1 MKTAVRGKT
10 SPQTNFEDEYRSSLR
25 EYAAGGGELALGRAY
40 ELGRRAL
47 NEQKSLIEMA
57 SLHHHA
63 VLALIR
69 DAESDKQR
77 GESIRAGSEFLAEC
91 LSPYEMAHRGFQD
104 AVKALRQLNET
115 LEEEI
120 KRIAY
125 AVHDEAGQL
134 LVAVHLALAEM
145 ALELPEAQQGQGTRI
160 RELLNE
166 VEKHL
171 RRYSH
176 ELRPTILDDLGWVPA
191 IQYLVDVVS
200 KRANIPI
207 RFVIGDDHVLVRQGL
222 RSLLEREKFQVVAE
236 ASDGQDAVRLSET
249 HHPDI
254 AVLDISMP
262 TLNGIVAARE
272 LSRCC
277 AKTKAIL
284 LTQHE
289 EDQYIYE
296 ALEAG
301 VKGYVL
307 KNQVASDLI
316 HAIQQVSR
324 GEFYLSPG
332 ISRAVVEAYRS
343 KSDRPVD
350 PLTVRERQVL
360 QLIAEGK
367 STKDTASLLG
377 ISVKTAES
385 HRMRL
390 MQKLDIHETASLVRY
405 AVRRG
410 LVEP

>member
-134 LVAVHLALAEM
+134 LVAVHLALSEM
-145 ALELPEAQQGQGTRI
+145 ALDLPQPQQGQVTRI

-191 IQYLVDVVS
+191 IRFLADGVS

-207 RFVIGDDHVLVRQGL
+207 RIEASFSGRLPGAIETTLYRIVQEALTNAVKH
-222 RSLLEREKFQVVAE
+222 AE
-236 ASDGQDAVRLSET
+236 AKNLWIRAWKENLALCCSVRDDGVGFDPNQLQTSPHRKGLGL
-249 HHPDI
+249 I
-254 AVLDISMP
+254 AMQERVSAIGG
-262 TLNGIVAARE
+262 TLRIESRPGNGTE
-272 LSRCC
+272 LSIR
-277 AKTKAIL
+277 L
-284 LTQHE
+284 P
-289 EDQYIYE
+289 
-296 ALEAG
+296 LEG
-301 VKGYVL
+301 
-307 KNQVASDLI
+307 N
-316 HAIQQVSR
+316 HAN
-324 GEFYLSPG
+324 
-332 ISRAVVEAYRS
+332 
-343 KSDRPVD
+343 
-350 PLTVRERQVL
+350 
-360 QLIAEGK
+360 
-367 STKDTASLLG
+367 
-377 ISVKTAES
+377 S
-385 HRMRL
+385 HR
-390 MQKLDIHETASLVRY
+390 T
-405 AVRRG
+405 RG
-410 LVEP
+410 